1 MKASLK
7 RSRYAI
13 RRVEAGEADAPVVL
27 FDSSRADRYR
37 VVAPIFQNSGPPRSP
52 KRGIANTPS
61 NGGDEFHSEEG
72 KIIPSSE

>member
-27 FDSSRADRYR
+27 FDST
-37 VVAPIFQNSGPPRSP
+37 SGRPVSSCRPDLPEFGFTEVSE
-52 KRGIANTPS
+52 RGITNTPS
-61 NGGDEFHSEEG
+61 NGGDEFHSDRE
-72 KIIPSSE
+72 K